1 MMETRENLGE
11 DKKGPAAYN
20 ANTIGAD
27 ILLDDALMSHMYL
40 FNCTDPS
47 VFEGLYMM
55 TTPGDK
61 TTGASVLKFDAYLT
75 ENGVDHILKS
85 YDPVENDLIHV
96 FNIGHTDY
104 VESIQANQDEIDF
117 MESLLK

>member
-1 MMETRENLGE
+1 
-11 DKKGPAAYN
+11 
-20 ANTIGAD
+20 
-27 ILLDDALMSHMYL
+27 MSHLDL

-55 TTPGDK
+55 TTPGDT
-61 TTGASVLKFDAYLT
+61 TTGAAVLKFDAYLT
-75 ENGVDHILKS
+75 EHGVDHILKS
-85 YDPVENDLIHV
+85 YDSVENNLIHV
-96 FNIGHTDY
+96 FNISHTDW